1 MVADLAVA
9 TMLWSA
15 AVIFVAFIVRG
26 TSGFGA
32 GMVATPLL
40 SFVIPLHVA
49 VTMSALL
56 VFFLFVFLFIRDWR
70 EVVWREFRLL
80 ALPTLLGVLAGLFL
94 FRSLDNRWLLT
105 LLGAFLLVYAI
116 YMLLVNAF
124 GMPEFRCSERWA
136 FPLGLGGSFI
146 DTLFGG
152 GGGTLVVI
160 YMHARGISRMPF
172 RATVAVLWFI
182 EILARIGGYAWA
194 GYYTTGTLIL
204 VGLMLPA
211 MAAGTWIG
219 ERIGNRISQKTFSR
233 VLAVLLLAGG
243 VTMLMR

>member
-1 MVADLAVA
+1 MLGSFPLTTVAAC
-9 TMLWSA
+9 A

-26 TSGFGA
+26 MSGFGA
-32 GMVATPLL
+32 GLVAIPLL
-40 SFVIPLHVA
+40 VFLIPVHVA
-49 VTMSALL
+49 VPMSGLL

-70 EVVWREFRLL
+70 EVVWRELRLL
-80 ALPTLLGVLAGLFL
+80 ALPTVLGVVAGMFL
-94 FRSLDNRWLLT
+94 FTSLDNRWLLT
-105 LLGAFLLVYAI
+105 LLGAFLLIYAT
-116 YMLLVNAF
+116 YTLLVHAF

-160 YMHARGISRMPF
+160 YMHARGLSNMPF

-182 EILARIGGYAWA
+182 EMVARIGGYTWA
-194 GYYTTGTLIL
+194 GYYTTDT
-204 VGLMLPA
+204 LMLVALMMP
-211 MAAGTWIG
+211 MMVAGTWVG

-233 VLAVLLLAGG
+233 VLAVLLLAAGA
-243 VTMLMR
+243 TMLAK